1 MRIVMIILSLL
12 ELGRPMNA
20 VLGVLS
26 IFLGLAIMT
35 GDIPVFIPLGD
46 ALAITVAGLMIV
58 FSIMTI
64 NDVFDVEADKLN
76 TPWRPIP
83 SGRIDIHTAL
93 RASLVYAII
102 GLTSTLHVQPVP
114 LTTITALY
122 FLALANFYNAIGK
135 KILLIGNIIVA
146 FLTAFPLVYG
156 VVLANYYLPGE
167 WSSSDYMRAF
177 LYWLMIFLS
186 VLGREIA
193 KGIID
198 VEGDLK
204 VGVKTIANTYGEN
217 TAAKLASTL
226 YISSVTI
233 SLIPPILGVVN
244 SIPYLTVI
252 IPIDIIVVYES
263 IKLVRSPTKVE
274 ILNHKKRI
282 LILMFIS
289 MIGLYLGSH
298 GV

>member
-93 RASLVYAII
+93 RASLV
-102 GLTSTLHVQPVP
+102 
-114 LTTITALY
+114 
-122 FLALANFYNAIGK
+122 
-135 KILLIGNIIVA
+135 
-146 FLTAFPLVYG
+146 
-156 VVLANYYLPGE
+156 
-167 WSSSDYMRAF
+167 
-177 LYWLMIFLS
+177 
-186 VLGREIA
+186 
-193 KGIID
+193 
-198 VEGDLK
+198 
-204 VGVKTIANTYGEN
+204 
-217 TAAKLASTL
+217 
-226 YISSVTI
+226 
-233 SLIPPILGVVN
+233 
-244 SIPYLTVI
+244 
-252 IPIDIIVVYES
+252 
-263 IKLVRSPTKVE
+263 
-274 ILNHKKRI
+274 
-282 LILMFIS
+282 
-289 MIGLYLGSH
+289 
-298 GV
+298 